1 MTLATTQPAPWRMGR
16 LRRELQMPLL
26 AAVAYYIGGE
36 AAFLI
41 GTLSDNIFA
50 PFWPPNI
57 VLFCAL
63 MLTPL
68 RRWWLFILAAFPAH
82 VLAEMRVAMPAAQL
96 MLAFAT
102 NCLIALI
109 AASALRR
116 LIAGPPWL
124 EGLRKACLYV
134 LITAVASPMVV
145 ALGGAFLPILG
156 GATTE
161 HYWVYWAQWYLA
173 NALGFVTLGPI
184 ALIWISEYRKSQSI
198 LIPRR
203 PFEAAILGLGLV
215 VVCFI
220 VFEVRPF
227 TVSSSFLPALVYMPL
242 PLVLW
247 AALRFGVK
255 GASSAI
261 LIVTIVL
268 IGRTLKGPTL
278 FVTGDAETSVFAIQV
293 FLIGLAVPVLLLGS
307 AIDEMRLAERAVRES
322 EERMA
327 LAATS
332 ARVSLWHFDFQ
343 SDRFWLTDHGREMFG
358 FDPAAV
364 VTRDDVMRAIHPEDR
379 EAALEAMRV
388 AAKAGRLA
396 DCEFRVTR
404 ADGEIRW
411 LRCRA
416 GAHGEYRGAPAEVSG
431 TFADITGQKIAENE
445 VARQRQ
451 ELAHLARI
459 SMLGELSGGIAH
471 ELTQPLS
478 AIMSNAE
485 AARILLNEESPD
497 LKEVAEALDD
507 IIGEDQRAG
516 EVIHRLRGLLKNSE
530 PAFEAVDVNKMIR
543 STMQILHNELITRR
557 IKVTT
562 SLAGDLPPVSGDAI
576 QLQQVLLNLVLNAM
590 DAVNDLAPARS
601 RISIR
606 TGTTDEGDV
615 EVRVTDNGSG
625 LAPTFKERG
634 FRPFFTTK
642 ERGLGLGL
650 SLSSSIIKLHGGT
663 LRLENNR
670 EPGATATFELP
681 RTRMAVAAK

>member
-1 MTLATTQPAPWRMGR
+1 
-16 LRRELQMPLL
+16 MPLL
-26 AAVAYYIGGE
+26 TAVAYYIGGE
-36 AAFLI
+36 AAFLV

-50 PFWPPNI
+50 PFWPPNV

-63 MLTPL
+63 MLTPV

-102 NCLIALI
+102 NCLIALM

-124 EGLRKACLYV
+124 DGLRKACLYV

-145 ALGGAFLPILG
+145 ALGGAFLPVLG
-156 GATTE
+156 GAGLE

-184 ALIWISEYRKSQSI
+184 ALIWISEHRKPQPF

-215 VVCFI
+215 GVCFI

-227 TVSSSFLPALVYMPL
+227 ALSSSFLPALVYLPL

-278 FVTGDAETSVFAIQV
+278 FVTGDAEISVFAIQV

-307 AIDEMRLAERAVRES
+307 AIDEMRIGERAVRES

-327 LAATS
+327 LAAAS
-332 ARVSLWHFDFQ
+332 ARVCLWHFDFQ
-343 SDRFWLTDHGREMFG
+343 SARFWLTDHGREMFG
-358 FDPAAV
+358 FDSDAV

-379 EAALEAMRV
+379 EAALEAMQA

-396 DCEFRVTR
+396 DCEFRVVR
-404 ADGEIRW
+404 ADGGIRW

-431 TFADITGQKIAENE
+431 TFADITGQKVAEDE

-451 ELAHLARI
+451 ELAHLGRI

-516 EVIHRLRGLLKNSE
+516 EVIHRLRGLLKNRE
-530 PAFEAVDVNKMIR
+530 PVFETVDVNEVIR
-543 STMQILHNELITRR
+543 STMQILHNEVITRR
-557 IKVTT
+557 IRVTT
-562 SLAGDLPPVSGDAI
+562 SLANSLPGVAGDAV

-590 DAVNDLAPARS
+590 DAMNELTPGRGRV
-601 RISIR
+601 SIV
-606 TGTTDEGDV
+606 TSTNHDGGV

-625 LAPTFKERG
+625 LAPAFKDRG

-663 LRLENNR
+663 LRLENNP
-670 EPGATATFELP
+670 EAGATATFELP
-681 RTRMAVAAK
+681 CMRMAVAAK